1 MFKSEQQI
9 GPKAQ
14 FYRKMDDFNYGTPF
28 GTFIMVKINFSNRDL
43 LLLFGILIAVV
54 VTLTTIAFKEGT
66 ELKNETSQ
74 KELNPN
80 TSLVT
85 PSGLIKKA
93 IDKIDL
99 NLLIR

>member
-1 MFKSEQQI
+1 
-9 GPKAQ
+9 
-14 FYRKMDDFNYGTPF
+14 MDDFNYGTPF
-28 GTFIMVKINFSNRDL
+28 GTFIMVKINLSNRDL

-54 VTLTTIAFKEGT
+54 VTLTTIVFNERA

-74 KELNPN
+74 KDLNPN
-80 TSLVT
+80 TSLAT

-99 NLLIR
+99 NPLIR

>member
-1 MFKSEQQI
+1 
-9 GPKAQ
+9 
-14 FYRKMDDFNYGTPF
+14 MDDFNYGTPF
-28 GTFIMVKINFSNRDL
+28 GIFIMVKINLSNRDL

-54 VTLTTIAFKEGT
+54 VTLTTIAFNEGA

-85 PSGLIKKA
+85 PEGLFKKA

>member
-1 MFKSEQQI
+1 
-9 GPKAQ
+9 
-14 FYRKMDDFNYGTPF
+14 MDDFNYGTPF
-28 GTFIMVKINFSNRDL
+28 GTFIMVKINLSNRDL
-43 LLLFGILIAVV
+43 LLLFGILVAVV
-54 VTLTTIAFKEGT
+54 VTLTTIAFNEGT

-85 PSGLIKKA
+85 PSELVKKA

-99 NLLIR
+99 NLLVR